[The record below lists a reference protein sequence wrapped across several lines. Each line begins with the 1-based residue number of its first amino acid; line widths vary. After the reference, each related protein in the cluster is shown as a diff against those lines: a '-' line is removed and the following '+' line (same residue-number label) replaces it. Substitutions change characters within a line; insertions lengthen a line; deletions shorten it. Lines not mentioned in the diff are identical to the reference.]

1 MRKARG
7 REAVGELNM
16 EQLTEAEKALVR
28 EYADSLDPKVSN
40 SLAVY
45 GVDIQKNL
53 AQLAHILLGN
63 LNSTGVDSTGEI
75 LQKTVDFLDMI
86 EKEEGKSVLFW
97 QKKAQGLRLRSKY
110 DQALA
115 EVEKIE
121 SNLKELQVKLLMDN
135 AMLDQLC
142 KMNEDYY
149 HQLQMRVQAAKIR
162 HTELKTDASVDYH
175 FLVRIENRI
184 QDLEMTKSVA
194 SQQSAQLQVLKDNSS
209 SMVEGVQSVLYHV
222 IPLWKSSIAS
232 ARSVKQAMETE
243 NLQRKINN
251 QMLRES
257 LGEITRL
264 KKTSEAQNAVAE
276 KEFTEM
282 EQNMK
287 EK

>member
-1 MRKARG
+1 MRKAED
-7 REAVGELNM
+7 REVMGELNIV
-16 EQLTEAEKALVR
+16 QLTEQDKVLIR

-40 SLAVY
+40 SLALY

-63 LNSTGVDSTGEI
+63 LNSTGVDSTGEL
-75 LQKTVDFLDMI
+75 LQKTVSYLETI
-86 EKEEGKSVLFW
+86 EQEEGKSALFW

-110 DQALA
+110 DQAVA

-121 SNLKELQVKLLMDN
+121 SSLKELQVKLLMDN

-149 HQLQMRVQAAKIR
+149 RQLMMRVRAAKMR
-162 HTELKTDASVDYH
+162 HAELKQDDTVDYH
-175 FLVRIENRI
+175 FLIRIENRI

-194 SQQSAQLQVLKDNSS
+194 SQQAAQLQVLKNNSA
-209 SMVEGVQSVLYHV
+209 SMVDGVQSVLYHV

-232 ARSVKQAMETE
+232 ARSVKQTIEAE
-243 NLQRKINN
+243 NLQRKIHN

-282 EQNMK
+282 EKNMK